1 MDPSNFSQIDA
12 ACEHVEKMQDPANA
26 TVTNVPP
33 ALDPA
38 VITSNAGH
46 LSAPQPA
53 YDPDLQQAFD
63 ELMEYIEAQDALN
76 SVQNTSVPTCTPT
89 LCPNGVEVQEVSR
102 ESKESPLKRK
112 ALPSKVGPP
121 SKKGV
126 AKRPLSEAAQKHAA
140 EERSAQPL
148 RDITATVQ
156 NNRSATKGVT
166 FHDVAAYL
174 SEEEWSSLS
183 ERQKELYKNVMVEI
197 HNAMIFLG
205 YQIIN
210 ADTLIRVYKGEE
222 IAIRRSIGLE
232 KRAVVGDSAT
242 SCDTTVKADILCR
255 VKQKEYPC
263 SSNTRGRDETEI
275 RSSPSTGDPII
286 TSVFT
291 LSDKEEDALR
301 RKNRPEPERREHVA
315 CSPTGDPFITS
326 VFTLRGKTDQLKR
339 KNLTEPERRDHIT
352 SSPKRGPAASPNVLL
367 KQKDDRP
374 YSTTNSAGRA
384 ETCKTPSTE
393 DPIITSVYTIRDK
406 DQPVLQ
412 RSVRQEPVR
421 REDVHCSPKQGP
433 AGNPGVLLKDDRS
446 GRIISRA
453 EPEMGKSPS
462 IEDPIITSVYTI
474 SDNEALHRKTRLEPD
489 RREPMDCSPNRGPP
503 VNPDVLLKH
512 RGVRCYSDANSG
524 DETEEPIITSVYTLR
539 VKEPEALH
547 RKDRLEGDVDHSP
560 RSPSL
565 DDDVIYD
572 PENSS
577 DHPDGENAGGK
588 TRTHQ
593 RYRMPYTSHQL
604 EELEKEFYYNHY
616 ITAQRKEELV
626 TTLGLTSRQIKIWFQ
641 NRRAKQKR
649 TSKGPSQPQTPQSQQ
664 ASSTTPTSPTVDS
677 SREGMAGV
685 YGSHFVP

>member
-1 MDPSNFSQIDA
+1 MSW
-12 ACEHVEKMQDPANA
+12 
-26 TVTNVPP
+26 
-33 ALDPA
+33 
-38 VITSNAGH
+38 
-46 LSAPQPA
+46 
-53 YDPDLQQAFD
+53 
-63 ELMEYIEAQDALN
+63 
-76 SVQNTSVPTCTPT
+76 
-89 LCPNGVEVQEVSR
+89 SR
-102 ESKESPLKRK
+102 ADK
-112 ALPSKVGPP
+112 
-121 SKKGV
+121 
-126 AKRPLSEAAQKHAA
+126 
-140 EERSAQPL
+140 
-148 RDITATVQ
+148 
-156 NNRSATKGVT
+156 VT

-174 SEEEWSSLS
+174 SEEEWTSLS
-183 ERQKELYKNVMVEI
+183 ERQKDLYKNVMVEI

-242 SCDTTVKADILCR
+242 PCDTTVKADILCR

-291 LSDKEEDALR
+291 LSDKEEDVLR

-315 CSPTGDPFITS
+315 CSSTGDPFITS
-326 VFTLRGKTDQLKR
+326 VFTLRGKGDQLKR
-339 KNLTEPERRDHIT
+339 KNLPEPERIGHIT
-352 SSPKRGPAASPNVLL
+352 ASPKCGPAASPNVPL

-393 DPIITSVYTIRDK
+393 DPIITSVYTIRNK
-406 DQPVLQ
+406 DQSPQQ
-412 RSVRQEPVR
+412 RSARQEPVR
-421 REDVHCSPKQGP
+421 REDVPCSPKQGP

-446 GRIISRA
+446 SRIISRV

-462 IEDPIITSVYTI
+462 TEDPIITSVYTI
-474 SDNEALHRKTRLEPD
+474 SDNKALHRKTHLESE

-512 RGVRCYSDANSG
+512 KGVRCYSDANSG
-524 DETEEPIITSVYTLR
+524 DEAEEPIITSVYTLR
-539 VKEPEALH
+539 VKEPEMLH
-547 RKDRLEGDVDHSP
+547 RRDHLERDADHSP
-560 RSPSL
+560 RSPS
-565 DDDVIYD
+565 DDDVIFD
-572 PENSS
+572 HDNSNASLS
-577 DHPDGENAGGK
+577 DHPDAERGENIGGK

-649 TSKGPSQPQTPQSQQ
+649 TSKGASQPQTPQSQQ

-677 SREGMAGV
+677 SREGMAGI
-685 YGSHFVP
+685 YSSHFVP